1 MDLVQSSRILIAL
14 FPSSFSLP
22 SSFSSSFASFLSPS
36 SSVFFLSA
44 TWLSAVSPLAVSW
57 MTLLGLPGHHGRGN
71 MSVRCGAAPSVL
83 AHAGSEPSAPVSP
96 PDCGIPSVDGKEER
110 GFWASRFPVH

>member
-1 MDLVQSSRILIAL
+1 
-14 FPSSFSLP
+14 
-22 SSFSSSFASFLSPS
+22 
-36 SSVFFLSA
+36 
-44 TWLSAVSPLAVSW
+44 
-57 MTLLGLPGHHGRGN
+57 

-110 GFWASRFPVH
+110 GFWASRFPVHQSHHSQPSLEQTLGTDSVTEIPDFKAGLGEGKGGIADRKWCGCVGAKEGFLPL